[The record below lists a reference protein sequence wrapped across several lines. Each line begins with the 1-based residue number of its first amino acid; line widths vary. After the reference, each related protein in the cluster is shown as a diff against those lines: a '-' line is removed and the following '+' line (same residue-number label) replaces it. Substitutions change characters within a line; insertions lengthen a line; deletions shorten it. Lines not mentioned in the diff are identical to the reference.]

1 MLLESFH
8 LWLKK
13 CILKLSRNSDVAV
26 AIQYALGRWMA
37 LLRYVNDG
45 RLEIDNNVPL
55 SVRYW
60 R

>member
-1 MLLESFH
+1 
-8 LWLKK
+8 
-13 CILKLSRNSDVAV
+13 V

>member
-1 MLLESFH
+1 
-8 LWLKK
+8 
-13 CILKLSRNSDVAV
+13 V

-37 LLRYVNDG
+37 LLRYVNG